1 VKKLSSSIS
10 QKTLKKRAGTMFSW
24 DVATDPDLHWPLLK
38 LKYALCC
45 GSGFFFDADP
55 DPDFY
60 LMRMQ
65 IRIRLFTLMR
75 ILIRILLFCGDP
87 DPTEVAKMM
96 KIRIRNTACK
106 CTRLIKLLWYN
117 NNNVTDPGSGAF
129 LTPWIR
135 DPSLFFFLD
144 PRSRRKTTKILC

>member
-1 VKKLSSSIS
+1 MIRNTALKTDVNVNKKKLSEKTFFMYTS
-10 QKTLKKRAGTMFSW
+10 QKTIKKRAGTMFSW
-24 DVATDPDLHWPLLK
+24 DVATDPDLHWPPLK

-75 ILIRILLFCGDP
+75 ILFCGDP

-96 KIRIRNTACK
+96 KIRISNTACK
-106 CTRLIKLLWYN
+106 CTRLIKLL
-117 NNNVTDPGSGAF
+117 
-129 LTPWIR
+129 
-135 DPSLFFFLD
+135 
-144 PRSRRKTTKILC
+144 